1 MRRKPTITTP
11 TQHALLV
18 IWGEYA
24 RSIGMIDQITEVPIH
39 QKTREHTPQSKI
51 LEFFMATLAGLPYLQ
66 DISRS
71 AHPLDQDVAVAE
83 AWGQTKLADYSGVDR
98 TLNMLDISETNQII
112 DVFQK
117 ISQTNLD
124 KEIALA
130 LEKEGRVVYD
140 GDLTGLP
147 VSKSSETYPEVAYGH
162 MDDSIQLGYQAALV
176 SMRSPTYGRL
186 WISVAHHSG
195 NTISSK
201 QARAM
206 VESVETSTRRRPKRR
221 TDLIEERLKLLEAEK
236 LLRQER
242 LEEYRQRLQEVQ
254 IELLKTQQQEESLQQ
269 ELVNLEQEYQAKSR
283 LERPTSELANL
294 RQRVLV
300 FQKRCLRRQRDLA
313 HVKHLCESSIGKVG
327 ESEAEMDQI
336 SKHLQRCQQDNSSL
350 SNPIQAVFRLDAGF
364 GTWENVTW
372 LIEMGYEIYTKV
384 NNTSNIKVF
393 HRILEKPD
401 AWVPVGVRAYMQI
414 HAGYKPEK
422 FPYPLDLG
430 LELFHIGREKP
441 KPSVLLHFGP
451 EHIDDPKKWFRYYN
465 ERQSIEAGIKEN
477 KCVFFLHHFKVRSLP
492 AIVLQEACVVFAANF
507 IRWANL
513 WIEQNCSGSA
523 LSAIDEQKIG
533 MKRLVQVMA
542 HTSGEV
548 SRSANFGLLRFS
560 SLSCLADKELRF
572 PYQPVRPRVRA
583 KKITFFLKFLRFA
596 QWLHNP

>member
-1 MRRKPTITTP
+1 MRRKPTIATP

-24 RSIGMIDQITEVPIH
+24 RSIGLVDQIMKVPIH
-39 QKTREHTPQSKI
+39 QKKREHTPQSKI
-51 LEFFMATLAGLPYLQ
+51 LEFMVATLAGLPYLQ

-71 AHPLDQDVAVAE
+71 AHPLDQNVALAE

-98 TLNMLDISETNQII
+98 TLQSLKMSETNQII
-112 DVFQK
+112 QGLQK
-117 ISQTNLD
+117 ISQAYLD
-124 KEIALA
+124 KEIELA
-130 LEKEGRVVYD
+130 LEKDGCVVYD

-176 SMRSPTYGRL
+176 SMHSPSYGRL

-206 VESVETSTRRRPKRR
+206 VEAVETITRRQPKRR

-236 LLRQER
+236 LLLQER
-242 LEEYRQRLQEVQ
+242 LEEHRQRLETVQ
-254 IELLKTQQQEESLQQ
+254 VEILKTQQQEESLQQ
-269 ELVNLEQEYQAKSR
+269 ELVKLEQEYQAKSR
-283 LERPTSELANL
+283 LERPTSELAKL
-294 RQRVLV
+294 RKRVLM
-300 FQKRCLRRQRDLA
+300 FQKRCLLRQRDLA
-313 HVKHLCESSIGKVG
+313 QVQHLCEWSIGRVG
-327 ESEAEMDQI
+327 ESEAELDQL
-336 SKHLQRCQQDNSSL
+336 SKHLQQCQQDNTNLSS
-350 SNPIQAVFRLDAGF
+350 PIRAIFRLDAGF

-372 LIEMGYEIYTKV
+372 LIEMGYEVYTKV
-384 NNTSNIKVF
+384 NNTMNINVL
-393 HRILEKPD
+393 HRALDNPG
-401 AWVPVGVRAYMQI
+401 AWVPVGVRAQMQI
-414 HAGYKPEK
+414 HAGYKPDK
-422 FPYPLDLG
+422 FPYPLDIG
-430 LELFHIGREKP
+430 LELFHIGRENP

-451 EHIDDPKKWFRYYN
+451 EHIDDPKQWFSYYN
-465 ERQSIEAGIKEN
+465 ERQTIEAGIKEN

-513 WIEQNCSGSA
+513 WIEQNCTGSA
-523 LSAIDEQKIG
+523 LSDLDERKIG

-548 SRSANFGLLRFS
+548 SRNANFGLLRFS
-560 SLSCLADKELRF
+560 SLSCLANKELHF
-572 PYQPVRPRVRA
+572 PYQPAQPMVRA
-583 KKITFFLKFLRFA
+583 KKITFFLKFKRFA
-596 QWLHNP
+596 QWLHNS